1 MTGGWVLTLKNPQK
15 RDASMSVRIENQA
28 CFFTTES
35 GEEIRLCP
43 DVTIITDGE
52 KSMSAVDLDGQR
64 IYITEAEADALTV
77 AGAVD
82 GRRHLKATDSDS
94 VI

>member
-1 MTGGWVLTLKNPQK
+1 MT
-15 RDASMSVRIENQA
+15 VRIENQT
-28 CFFTTES
+28 CFFILEN

-43 DVTIITDGE
+43 DVTIITDSD
-52 KSMSAVDLDGQR
+52 KAMSAVDLNGQR
-64 IYITEAEADALTV
+64 VYITEAEADALTV

-82 GRRHLKATDSDS
+82 GRRHLKVTDSDS

>member
-1 MTGGWVLTLKNPQK
+1 MT
-15 RDASMSVRIENQA
+15 VRIENQT

-43 DVTIITDGE
+43 DVTILTDSE
-52 KSMSAVDLDGQR
+52 KAMSAVDLNGQR

-77 AGAVD
+77 AGAID
-82 GRRHLKATDSDS
+82 SRRHLKASESDS

>member
-1 MTGGWVLTLKNPQK
+1 MT
-15 RDASMSVRIENQA
+15 VRIENET
-28 CFFTTES
+28 CFFITAN

-43 DVTIITDGE
+43 DVTIITDPE
-52 KSMSAVDLDGQR
+52 KAMSAVELNGQR
-64 IYITEAEADALTV
+64 FYITEAEADALTV

-82 GRRHLKATDSDS
+82 GRRHLKATDSGS